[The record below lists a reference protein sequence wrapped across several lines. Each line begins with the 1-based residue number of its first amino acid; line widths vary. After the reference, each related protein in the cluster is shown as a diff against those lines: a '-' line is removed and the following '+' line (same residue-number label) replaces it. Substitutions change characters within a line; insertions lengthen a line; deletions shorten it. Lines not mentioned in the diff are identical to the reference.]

1 MRTAFG
7 LMQCV
12 VVLFP
17 VLAIAA
23 PAVKPP
29 RELQLLA
36 LDARA
41 GRVAVQMPGQT
52 ATTILEA
59 GASIDQGIR
68 LLAINGEVAVIEWTA
83 PESRQPVVLRMRVG
97 ESCHERPA
105 PREER
110 PRVVL
115 PRGGADDA
123 ATAAPA
129 SKERN

>member
-1 MRTAFG
+1 
-7 LMQCV
+7 MQCV
-12 VVLFP
+12 ALLFP
-17 VLAIAA
+17 DLAIAT

-29 RELQLLA
+29 GELRLLA

-41 GRVAVQMPGQT
+41 GRVAVQMPGQSE
-52 ATTILEA
+52 TTILEA
-59 GASIDQGIR
+59 GASIDQGVR

-97 ESCHERPA
+97 ESFHERPA

-129 SKERN
+129 KSAPASKERN